1 MAKIPGK
8 GTTKTPAPIK
18 PVPAKPAGVGAKAMN
33 LPPGVKTEIR
43 RVIRE
48 EVAKAG
54 KKR

>member
-1 MAKIPGK
+1 MAKIPVTGK
-8 GTTKTPAPIK
+8 TITRA
-18 PVPAKPAGVGAKAMN
+18 PAKPAGVGAKAMN